1 MINFPTS
8 GIHVISNVDPL
19 MDPSYQLFNNEE
31 LIDWKPK
38 EDFFEDQEEFMR
50 PGPRYDEGMVSL
62 ISELIFYY
70 VYFICFITAL

>member
-1 MINFPTS
+1 M
-8 GIHVISNVDPL
+8 ISNVDPL

-31 LIDWKPK
+31 SIDWKPK

-62 ISELIFYY
+62 ISELIFLL
-70 VYFICFITAL
+70 FILYLFHNCFIKCQMHYS